1 VASAIVTPMKLPR
14 FNIRDLFW
22 LVLVV
27 GLALC
32 WGLEYS
38 RSRRLGMEMKYLT
51 SAARPIDVIETPL
64 EDVVHYLS
72 RVHDIPIEMDW
83 ENLAPL
89 GLTRKT
95 LITLRLIDGSLV
107 STIQHVLHG
116 HENVRIVSSET
127 GIRVT
132 TKDAAGE
139 DSLELPP
146 LTSAA
151 ERRLFALIQAVGAEG
166 YRVNFTTGARA
177 GQEEVT
183 LERVAAP

>member
-1 VASAIVTPMKLPR
+1 MKLPQLTLR
-14 FNIRDLFW
+14 ELF
-22 LVLVV
+22 LLVV
-27 GLALC
+27 IAAMGC
-32 WGLEYS
+32 GWWVERT

-64 EDVVHYLS
+64 EDVIHYVS
-72 RVHDIPIEMDW
+72 RVHDIPVEMDW
-83 ENLAPL
+83 ENLASL

-116 HENVRIVSSET
+116 HESVRIVSSET

-132 TKDAAGE
+132 TKDAAGD

-151 ERRLFALIQAVGAEG
+151 DRRLMAVIVALDAEG
-166 YRVNFTTGARA
+166 YRVNFTNGARP
-177 GQEEVT
+177 GQEEAT
-183 LERVAAP
+183 LERVTAP